1 MKTELIGNTSFSNQ
15 KSDVS
20 GVFCDLVLLQNIIIV
35 VREVWLNSSN
45 VNCCFSMI
53 VWENSNLKNLNIFS
67 RHDFYYVNTFVQDGK
82 T

>member
-45 VNCCFSMI
+45 VNSCFSMI
-53 VWENSNLKNLNIFS
+53 V
-67 RHDFYYVNTFVQDGK
+67 
-82 T
+82 